1 MSDSKVSS
9 FPWASVAVLVAF
21 VTSTQLV
28 PHAFDPLRPPE
39 KERAQSTLGGALEVD
54 ARLWEDPFIA
64 VRRYESER
72 LERCDKLYKVLADAQ
87 ACKANA
93 SRGDESMRT
102 YWGQLDH
109 DGDQDVS
116 ETLVIAALVPG
127 NPFVGAEEGRRRERY
142 AILAGLAAKDYVPDN
157 AERIGILE
165 FNPLCLREPARAAS
179 AAAAAPAPAEASAS
193 GPSTGFTAAD
203 CQPEPLLAVAASA
216 ALAASAPAAAGV
228 ASRLLVP
235 YELLTSRRSHRTPES
250 KLQTRRYEQIALLWV
265 DEAALPAPKLNAL
278 SRMLPALL
286 PQLKSVRSGEVNRP
300 RLSIIGPSSTDSLRV
315 ALADLKALTE
325 RPPSPLT
332 RAGLHL
338 FAKAE
343 ILNPNSTAH
352 NNILDELD
360 TQKLETFL
368 NDRFTELFKPEQQGP
383 VEIDYRRMIATDNEL
398 IRRLVSELQ
407 LRLPP
412 DSRRRV
418 VLVAERDSLY
428 SQSLVN
434 EFVHRINEQAKEEGN
449 LSVEVVFY
457 LRGLDGVTTRDASA
471 PSGGNDRNDSGSSK
485 LEWPEARDQLDYLR
499 RMAQSLKRSDSVY
512 GRGPIGA
519 IGILGSDVHDK
530 LLVLQAMH
538 DTFSDKV
545 FFTTDMDARFL
556 HPRTQGFTRNLVV
569 ASSLPLSFY
578 PSADKK
584 LPDLQSGTPP
594 LRDVYQSSAFL
605 AARYA
610 ACRTRECADE
620 EAAAARPALQDPS
633 LYEIGRNRAVPLS
646 GYAFTGGRP
655 DHAQARL
662 LLGAGLA
669 LLMLLGLLVWPSTP
683 AIREAWRAYGHGH
696 RQPHYHL
703 SASVLTAAYA
713 ALASFG
719 LCSLIEF
726 VQPGH
731 LSFTTMLLFATLAAF
746 VVLLALLPAY
756 MGTFDAAA
764 AAAGGDGAT
773 PPRARQGMIRGSD
786 LAQLMLLGL
795 VVLAFASLA
804 WPRAGSGLCSNCEPV
819 AWLEGVSA
827 WPSHLIHLL
836 ALILLVAMLDNCWA
850 RNRRDMQRDADALL
864 LPRTAFQR
872 LKQGRLRDYIR
883 HWRRDI
889 SVLSWSRQLGGSTDV
904 AEVWRQ
910 YVQRSDSW
918 PVALRTVAW
927 YCVTLGI
934 VSLLYMGLSEG
945 QIPEVPVRG
954 SEHRDMVKATLYAV
968 LILLPLLIVT
978 VGDGTLLA
986 CRLILHLNSGRSFY
1000 PEASAIH
1007 FARSLGEGQQDQ
1019 WLRTFAARPADRL
1032 LPGPQRHRLL
1042 DDWIDVQLVSA
1053 RTASIA
1059 PMVVGPFAVLALL
1072 VVARSRLFDN
1082 WAMTPAIAVAASF
1095 YLIGLIGIAVM
1106 LKYAAEQTRKRALRS
1121 MAEDLRWLD
1130 GHPDPKMRELVKP
1143 FERLIAAVDGN
1154 QVGAFAPFF
1163 DQPLLKALLVPLGGA
1178 GGSQLFDYL
1187 LMAR

>member
-72 LERCDKLYKVLADAQ
+72 LERCDKLYKVLTDAQ

-93 SRGDESMRT
+93 SRGDESLRS
-102 YWGQLDH
+102 YWRQLDH
-109 DGDQDVS
+109 DGDLDVS

-165 FNPLCLREPARAAS
+165 FNPLCLREPKPAPDEAAGAANPAGAPATAPATRAVPGAAGRNGPRPAGV
-179 AAAAAPAPAEASAS
+179 AAAAASGTAAVAAAAASSVSAASAVAAATASLPASVASEVAAVAAAASAPPS
-193 GPSTGFTAAD
+193 GTDLAALAPSGSFTAAD
-203 CQPEPLLAVAASA
+203 CLPDPLP
-216 ALAASAPAAAGV
+216 ALAAPAPLSAAGV

-235 YELLTSRRSHRTPES
+235 YELLTNRRSHRTPES

-278 SRMLPALL
+278 ARMLPSLL
-286 PQLKSVRSGEVNRP
+286 PQLKSVRGGEVNRP

-325 RPPSPLT
+325 RPPSALT
-332 RAGLHL
+332 LTGLHL
-338 FAKAE
+338 FAAAE

-368 NDRFTELFKPEQQGP
+368 NDRFTELFKAERYGP
-383 VEIDYRRMIATDNEL
+383 VEVNYRRMIATDNDL

-434 EFVHRINEQAKEEGN
+434 EFVHRITEQAKDEGN

-457 LRGLDGVTTRDASA
+457 LRGLDGVTTRDSSA
-471 PSGGNDRNDSGSSK
+471 AGVFGDKSDAGSPK

-578 PSADKK
+578 PPADKK

-610 ACRTRECADE
+610 ACRSSDCADE
-620 EAAAARPALQDPS
+620 ESAAAAPALQNPS

-662 LLGAGLA
+662 LLGCGMA
-669 LLMLLGLLVWPSTP
+669 LVMLLGLLVWPSTP
-683 AIREAWRAYGHGH
+683 AIREAWRAYGHGL
-696 RQPHYHL
+696 RAPHYHL
-703 SASVLTAAYA
+703 SSSVLMAAYA
-713 ALASFG
+713 ALASFS

-731 LSFTTMLLFATLAAF
+731 LTFTTMLLFATLAAF
-746 VVLLALLPAY
+746 IVLLALLPAY
-756 MGTFDAAA
+756 MGTFAA
-764 AAAGGDGAT
+764 AAAGGDPAPG
-773 PPRARQGMIRGSD
+773 RRMGMIRGSD
-786 LAQLMLLGL
+786 LAQLLMLAV

-804 WPRAGSGLCSNCEPV
+804 WPRAGNRLCTSCEPV

-836 ALILLVAMLDNCWA
+836 ALLLLVGMLDNCWA
-850 RNRRDMQRDADALL
+850 SNRRDMQRDAEALL
-864 LPRTAFQR
+864 LPRPAFER
-872 LKQGRLRDYIR
+872 LKQGRLRDYIQ

-889 SVLSWSRQLGGSTDV
+889 SVLSWSRKAGGSTDV
-904 AEVWRQ
+904 AEIWRQ
-910 YVQRSDSW
+910 YAQRSDSW

-927 YCVTLGI
+927 YCLTLGI

-954 SEHRDMVKATLYAV
+954 REHRDMVKATLYAV

-978 VGDGTLLA
+978 VGDSTLLA
-986 CRLILHLNSGRSFY
+986 CRLILHLNTGRSFY
-1000 PEASAIH
+1000 PEASACH
-1007 FARSLGEGQQDQ
+1007 FARSLGEGQQEQ
-1019 WLRTFAARPADRL
+1019 WLHTFAARPADR
-1032 LPGPQRHRLL
+1032 
-1042 DDWIDVQLVSA
+1042 A
-1053 RTASIA
+1053 
-1059 PMVVGPFAVLALL
+1059 
-1072 VVARSRLFDN
+1072 
-1082 WAMTPAIAVAASF
+1082 
-1095 YLIGLIGIAVM
+1095 
-1106 LKYAAEQTRKRALRS
+1106 
-1121 MAEDLRWLD
+1121 
-1130 GHPDPKMRELVKP
+1130 
-1143 FERLIAAVDGN
+1143 
-1154 QVGAFAPFF
+1154 
-1163 DQPLLKALLVPLGGA
+1163 
-1178 GGSQLFDYL
+1178 
-1187 LMAR
+1187 